1 MKTIGSPFTS
11 PVDRLAHEMLDGFAF
26 ELAAADKL
34 AVGIIV
40 TEGLRKGVYGDS
52 EYFWRA
58 IGLLADVAGPF
69 PSPPDDMISM
79 AEHDA
84 KSRAAYMLGLAIGLR
99 LRGVN
104 IGLTEG
110 GAR

>member
-1 MKTIGSPFTS
+1 MKTTGSPFTS
-11 PVDRLAHEMLDGFAF
+11 PVDRFAHEMLEGFAV

-40 TEGLRKGVYGDS
+40 TEGLRKGVSDGT
-52 EYFWRA
+52 ERFWRA
-58 IGLLADVAGPF
+58 VDALAEGPF
-69 PSPPDDMISM
+69 PSVPDDMMSM
-79 AEHDA
+79 PEHDA

-104 IGLTEG
+104 LGLTDG